1 MEPINL
7 DDELLDIVD
16 EQDNVIGQKRRSSV
30 YREGLSNF
38 RVVNAFIVNSKG
50 QLWIPRRTYHK
61 IIFPGHL
68 DLSMGG
74 HVESG
79 ESYETAFARELKEEL
94 DLDIGQIEYSILG
107 YLTPSGHQISAFMKV
122 YQIKYEKS
130 PNYNTNDFLEY
141 FWLTPQELLT
151 RIDRGEPAKDDLPKL
166 VQFFYS
172 D

>member
-1 MEPINL
+1 MEAINFE
-7 DDELLDIVD
+7 DELLDIVD
-16 EQDNVIGQKRRSSV
+16 EQDNIIGQKRRSSV

-38 RVVNAFIVNSKG
+38 RVVNAFVVNSKG

-61 IIFPGHL
+61 RIFPGNL

-79 ESYETAFARELKEEL
+79 ETYEAAFARELKEEL
-94 DLDIGQIEYSILG
+94 DWDLDQTEYSRLG
-107 YLTPSGHQISAFMKV
+107 YLTPLNHQVSAFMKV
-122 YQIKYEKS
+122 YEIKSEKS
-130 PNYNTNDFLEY
+130 PIYNSDDFLEY

-151 RIDRGEPAKDDLPKL
+151 SIAKGEAAKDDLPKL
-166 VQFFYS
+166 VRLFYS